1 MTYKVF
7 GDKVVKTLRIPTFI
21 FYYNLYIGG
30 VDIAN

>member
-7 GDKVVKTLRIPTFI
+7 SDKVVKALYIPTFI

-30 VDIAN
+30 VDITD